1 MLTQRGM
8 ERQQKNEGLMA
19 LLLRLRALGIDEKL
33 LLEAIEQTPRDRFVP
48 VQCIDRP
55 YFTRSFPME
64 CGQSMT
70 GVDQVVR
77 TVQTMG
83 LSSKHAV
90 LEIGTG
96 TGYQA
101 ALIARL
107 AKKVVTID
115 RFARLIEK
123 AKQRF
128 EHLGIENIIAQQVDG
143 HDGVSDQRLFD
154 RIVVNGSFVSSPRQ
168 FLDHLTSGG
177 VMVAAIGEA
186 QGEQMLVRLTKIG
199 SRFDRED
206 LFPVRMGALRTGVA
220 EFL

>member
-1 MLTQRGM
+1 
-8 ERQQKNEGLMA
+8 MA
-19 LLLRLRALGIDEKL
+19 LLLRLRALDINEKP

-48 VQCIDRP
+48 AQCIDRP
-55 YFTRSFPME
+55 YFARSFPME

-77 TVQTMG
+77 TVEAMN

-115 RFARLIEK
+115 RFAC
-123 AKQRF
+123 
-128 EHLGIENIIAQQVDG
+128 
-143 HDGVSDQRLFD
+143 
-154 RIVVNGSFVSSPRQ
+154 
-168 FLDHLTSGG
+168 
-177 VMVAAIGEA
+177 
-186 QGEQMLVRLTKIG
+186 
-199 SRFDRED
+199 
-206 LFPVRMGALRTGVA
+206 
-220 EFL
+220 

>member
-1 MLTQRGM
+1 MLTQRGI
-8 ERQQKNEGLMA
+8 ERQQNNEGLMA
-19 LLLRLRALGIDEKL
+19 LLLRLRALNIDEKP

-48 VQCIDRP
+48 VQCIARP
-55 YFTRSFPME
+55 YFSRAFPME

-77 TVQTMG
+77 TVNAMG

-115 RFARLIEK
+115 RFRRLTEK

-128 EHLGIENIIAQQVDG
+128 EHLGIDNIVVQHADG
-143 HDGVSDQRLFD
+143 HDGISDQRLFD
-154 RIVVNGSFVSSPRQ
+154 RIVVNGSFAGFPRQ

-177 VMVAAIGEA
+177 MMVTAIGEVK
-186 QGEQMLVRLTKIG
+186 GTQMLVRLTKIG

-206 LFPVRMGALRTGVA
+206 LFSVRMAALRSGVA

>member
-1 MLTQRGM
+1 MLTQRGF

-19 LLLRLRALGIDEKL
+19 LLLRLRALGIDEKR

-48 VQCIDRP
+48 VQNIDKP
-55 YFTRSFPME
+55 YFIRSIPME

-70 GVDQVVR
+70 GVDQVIR
-77 TVQTMG
+77 TVQA
-83 LSSKHAV
+83 LEIKPKHAV
-90 LEIGTG
+90 LEVGTG

-115 RFARLIEK
+115 RFRKLVEK

-128 EHLGIENIIAQQVDG
+128 EHLSIENIIVQQADG
-143 HDGVSDQRLFD
+143 HGGISEQRLFD
-154 RIVVNGSFVSSPRQ
+154 RIVVNGSFSTVPRQ
-168 FLDHLTSGG
+168 YLDHLTSGG
-177 VMVAAIGEA
+177 VLITAIGELA
-186 QGEQMLVRLTKIG
+186 DQQMLVRLTKIG

-206 LFPVRMGALRTGVA
+206 LFPVRISPLRTGVA